1 MDLLKSL
8 DYLEYA
14 ARQGVETYTY
24 EGGGRG
30 FYPVALLSRI
40 SAEPVGAGVLTS

>member
-1 MDLLKSL
+1 MDQLKSL
-8 DYLEYA
+8 DYLGYA
-14 ARQGVETYTY
+14 ARQGVETYTD

-30 FYPVALLSRI
+30 FHPVAPLSGI